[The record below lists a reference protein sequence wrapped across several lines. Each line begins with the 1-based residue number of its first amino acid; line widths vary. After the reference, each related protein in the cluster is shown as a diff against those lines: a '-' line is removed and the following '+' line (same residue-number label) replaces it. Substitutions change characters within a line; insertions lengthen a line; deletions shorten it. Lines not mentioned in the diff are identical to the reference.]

1 MTYLI
6 LSCIFITATALA
18 CFSFVWIHWN
28 KRKISTRAMLLL
40 CSFGS
45 TSWVVQMYLLSHIPE
60 SAMEGAFV
68 VTVLAMLCCMILL
81 YGYTQA
87 TFSVSA
93 TAQALLWGIFVFPG
107 ALLVVL
113 LLDLL
118 PEGSKTLFIA
128 LGLS

>member
-6 LSCIFITATALA
+6 LSCIFITVTALI

-28 KRKISTRAMLLL
+28 KRKISTRAMYLL
-40 CSFGS
+40 CGFGS
-45 TSWVVQMYLLSHIPE
+45 VSWVIQMFLLWSL
-60 SAMEGAFV
+60 SNNAAEGAFV
-68 VTVLAMLCCMILL
+68 VTVIAMLCCMMLL

-107 ALLVVL
+107 VLLVVL